1 MRAALGLIES
11 IGLTTA
17 ITALDAASKAA
28 DIRLAGFD
36 KVIGVSKKVSVTI
49 QIAGE
54 VAAVNAAVEA
64 GVAAAERVG
73 EVVASRVIPRPH
85 DEVYKLLEEFEYNLK
100 EKQEN
105 RESGTKSDTKLKKVE
120 GKKEAATVPEEQ
132 EKEEKAAS
140 KQSNKK

>member
-1 MRAALGLIES
+1 MRAALGLIEA

-28 DIRLAGFD
+28 DVSLAGFD

-73 EVVASRVIPRPH
+73 EVVASHVIPRPH
-85 DEVYKLLEEFEYNLK
+85 EEVDKLLKEFEKNLK
-100 EKQEN
+100 AKQESKEKN
-105 RESGTKSDTKLKKVE
+105 KIKKVE
-120 GKKEAATVPEEQ
+120 NNNKKEEIVEDI
-132 EKEEKAAS
+132 KEEKVVAKEAG
-140 KQSNKK
+140 KK

>member
-1 MRAALGLIES
+1 MRSALGLIES

-28 DIRLAGFD
+28 DVRLAGFD

-73 EVVASRVIPRPH
+73 EVVASHVIPRPH
-85 DEVYKLLEEFEYNLK
+85 DEVDKLLKEFAKNLDAKK
-100 EKQEN
+100 EKRATE
-105 RESGTKSDTKLKKVE
+105 V
-120 GKKEAATVPEEQ
+120 TVPEQ
-132 EKEEKAAS
+132 DDKVKNIDEKKEP
-140 KQSNKK
+140 QSNNKQKQANKK

>member
-17 ITALDAASKAA
+17 IAALDAASKAA
-28 DIRLAGFD
+28 NVSLVGFD

-54 VAAVNAAVEA
+54 VAAVRSAVDA

-73 EVVASRVIPRPH
+73 EVVASHVIPRPH
-85 DEVYKLLEEFEYNLK
+85 EEVDKILAEFEKNLK
-100 EKQEN
+100 DKQDAREKGQN
-105 RESGTKSDTKLKKVE
+105 KDKDNKLKKVE
-120 GKKEAATVPEEQ
+120 DKKDATVPEQQ
-132 EKEEKAAS
+132 ENEEKQQ
-140 KQSNKK
+140 KQATKK

>member
-1 MRAALGLIES
+1 MRAALGLIEA

-28 DIRLAGFD
+28 DVSLAGFD

-73 EVVASRVIPRPH
+73 EVVASHVIPRPH
-85 DEVYKLLEEFEYNLK
+85 EEVDKLLKEFEKNLK
-100 EKQEN
+100 EKQDAKN
-105 RESGTKSDTKLKKVE
+105 KLKKLEETKQEEAVVE
-120 GKKEAATVPEEQ
+120 MNQEKPVAKQAGKK
-132 EKEEKAAS
+132 
-140 KQSNKK
+140 

>member
-1 MRAALGLIES
+1 MRSALGLIES

-28 DIRLAGFD
+28 DVRLAGFD

-73 EVVASRVIPRPH
+73 EVVASHVIPRPH
-85 DEVYKLLEEFEYNLK
+85 EEVDKLLKEFEKNLEQKK
-100 EKQEN
+100 EK
-105 RESGTKSDTKLKKVE
+105 RGTE
-120 GKKEAATVPEEQ
+120 ATVPEED
-132 EKEEKAAS
+132 EKKDETI
-140 KQSNKK
+140 KKLFTEDKDE

>member
-28 DIRLAGFD
+28 DVRLAGFD

-54 VAAVNAAVEA
+54 VAAVRAAVDA
-64 GVAAAERVG
+64 GVEAAERVG
-73 EVVASRVIPRPH
+73 EVVSSHVIPRPH
-85 DEVYKLLEEFEYNLK
+85 EEVDKLLKEFEKNLR

-105 RESGTKSDTKLKKVE
+105 KENNIEKDNKVKKTE
-120 GKKEAATVPEEQ
+120 DKKEEINT
-132 EKEEKAAS
+132 KEEKQEKTAS
-140 KQSNKK
+140 KK

>member
-1 MRAALGLIES
+1 MRSALGLIES

-28 DIRLAGFD
+28 DVRLAGFD

-73 EVVASRVIPRPH
+73 EVVASHVIPRPH
-85 DEVYKLLEEFEYNLK
+85 EEVDKLLKEFEKNLEQKK
-100 EKQEN
+100 EK
-105 RESGTKSDTKLKKVE
+105 RGTE
-120 GKKEAATVPEEQ
+120 ATVPEED
-132 EKEEKAAS
+132 EKKDEKV
-140 KQSNKK
+140 KNIDNKKDSAQNNKQKQANKK

>member
-28 DIRLAGFD
+28 DVRLAGFD

-54 VAAVNAAVEA
+54 VAAVRAAVDA

-73 EVVASRVIPRPH
+73 EVVASHVIPRPH
-85 DEVYKLLEEFEYNLK
+85 EEVDKLLEEFEKNLK
-100 EKQEN
+100 QKQEKKN
-105 RESGTKSDTKLKKVE
+105 KEIKLKKVE
-120 GKKEAATVPEEQ
+120 DKKQSEEIEETEKQ
-132 EKEEKAAS
+132 EKVAS
-140 KQSNKK
+140 KQANKK